1 MKLVTSNEDKIKEYN
16 RFGLG
21 IKALKGI
28 DIDEVDADILTVCL
42 YKSLMSPIGTLV
54 EDTSLDVE
62 GENVGVN
69 VRWLCNELPKFT
81 GKKCFWNVV
90 LGYHTEDIVFLYSA
104 TLEGI
109 IDGSRYVEESCGFD
123 SIFVLENGKTLHD
136 LEIIGEKDLFSPRKK
151 VVEKFIEHD
160 YTAKYK
166 VKNIPLWRGKWQ

>member
-21 IKALKGI
+21 ISAMKGI
-28 DIDEVDADILTVCL
+28 DIDEVDADILTVGL
-42 YKSLMSPIGTLV
+42 YKSLMSPLDTLI

-69 VRWLCNELPKFT
+69 VRWLCNDIPKFT

-90 LGYHTEDIVFLYSA
+90 LGYHTSEIIFLYSA
-104 TLEGI
+104 TIEGI
-109 IDGSRYVEESCGFD
+109 IDGNRYDENSCGFD
-123 SIFVLENGKTLHD
+123 SVFVLPNGKTLHD
-136 LEIIGEKDLFSPRKK
+136 MEMVGEKDLYSPRKK
-151 VVEKFIEHD
+151 VVEKFINHD

-166 VKNIPLWRGKWQ
+166 ISNIPTWRGKWQ